1 MTEIP
6 GWNHAFDACDPG
18 NGVDPPTA
26 LTTVLGGVPGPEVGG
41 LPPRD
46 VRVAVGVEVRKEARG
61 AVRTGALVSG

>member
-26 LTTVLGGVPGPEVGG
+26 LTTVLGGVPGPVVGG

-46 VRVAVGVEVRKEARG
+46 VRVGVRKEARG
-61 AVRTGALVSG
+61 AVRTGALVPA